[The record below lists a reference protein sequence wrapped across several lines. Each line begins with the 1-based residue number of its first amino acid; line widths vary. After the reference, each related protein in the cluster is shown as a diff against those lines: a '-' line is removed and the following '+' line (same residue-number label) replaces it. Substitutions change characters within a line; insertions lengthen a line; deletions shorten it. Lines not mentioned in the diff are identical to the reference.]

1 MLQHPGSDSTRDDLR
16 RNSLPP
22 RPELFSKALREA
34 LYESYFGLRAVAL
47 NWAQTATQDLGEIR
61 AVLANPVLA
70 RTALEQDSVGFGAV
84 SAERISKLLSAV
96 GTLSRLMDSVK
107 MTNPTREEYDSNVR
121 DPLGHI
127 KVLASDRLVSD
138 SGSRFSSDGGPAR
151 DVSLRSLV
159 IIHGEEIDRLIHTI
173 Q

>member
-1 MLQHPGSDSTRDDLR
+1 MLQHPGSDRMREDLSG
-16 RNSLPP
+16 NSLPL
-22 RPELFSKALREA
+22 RPELFSERFQEA
-34 LYESYFGLRAVAL
+34 LKESYYGLRAVAL
-47 NWAQTATQDLGEIR
+47 NWAQTAAQDLEEVR
-61 AVLANPVLA
+61 AVLVNPMLA
-70 RTALEQDSVGFGAV
+70 RSVLEQDSVGFTAV
-84 SAERISKLLSAV
+84 SAERISKLLIAV
-96 GTLSRLMDSVK
+96 VTLSRLLDSAG
-107 MTNPTREEYDSNVR
+107 MTNTTREEYDSNVR

-138 SGSRFSSDGGPAR
+138 SGSMFSPDGGSTR